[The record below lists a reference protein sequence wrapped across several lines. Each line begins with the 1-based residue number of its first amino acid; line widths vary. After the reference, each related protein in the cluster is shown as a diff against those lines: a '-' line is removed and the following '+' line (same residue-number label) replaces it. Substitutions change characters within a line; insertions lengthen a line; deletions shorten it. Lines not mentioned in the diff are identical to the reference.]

1 MGVLFVNHKAK
12 LVAQKQTMQEL
23 AEELSRL
30 LEHPVVDMTGLA
42 GEYDFT
48 LYYTPE
54 GNMTGA
60 SSGASMERD
69 GAGQVGPIDSAEPA
83 GDNLFSALP
92 KQLGLQLQSKKGSM
106 DILVIDHAAKIPT
119 EN

>member
-1 MGVLFVNHKAK
+1 MI
-12 LVAQKQTMQEL
+12 
-23 AEELSRL
+23 
-30 LEHPVVDMTGLA
+30 
-42 GEYDFT
+42 
-48 LYYTPE
+48 
-54 GNMTGA
+54 GA

-92 KQLGLQLQSKKGSM
+92 KQLGLQLQAKKGSI